1 MATIQKV
8 MGICPQHDKL
18 WPELTA
24 AQHLWLFAR
33 FKGMARDQ
41 LPAYVSAALKQFG
54 LGSEA
59 DELVG
64 TFSGGMKR
72 RVSVA
77 VSAMANP
84 SVVYL
89 DEPTTGMD
97 PLHRRQVWDM
107 VQDLKTGDLV

>member
-1 MATIQKV
+1 M
-8 MGICPQHDKL
+8 MN
-18 WPELTA
+18 
-24 AQHLWLFAR
+24 FA
-33 FKGMARDQ
+33 
-41 LPAYVSAALKQFG
+41 
-54 LGSEA
+54 ET
-59 DELVG
+59 VG

-107 VQDLKTGDLV
+107 VQQLRSNRIIVLTTHSMASAQASPPRLGCRDVSLRDCL